1 MKAEKVMFVNA
12 RGFKEYAVRY
22 KAHPFAKWQW
32 VRDEKGNNQL
42 TNFAIADGIVGKL
55 TEDKRVTEAAAA
67 VREGTK
73 EE

>member
-1 MKAEKVMFVNA
+1 MFVNA

-22 KAHPFAKWQW
+22 KAHPFSKWQW

-42 TNFAIADGIVGKL
+42 SNFAVADAIVGKL
-55 TEDKRVTEAAAA
+55 TEDKRAAEAAAA
-67 VREGTK
+67 VRAESK